1 MTLTL
6 DSEASAS
13 AARNRRVFNFSAGP
27 AVLPLPVLKE
37 VQRDLPALPG
47 VGSSILEISHRSG
60 TFDAVLAEAESN
72 LRELLA
78 VPDDYRVLFLQGG
91 AQMQFSMVPLNLLRD
106 GDLPATYIL
115 TGAWGSKAAV
125 EAHREGQVHV
135 AWDGAAEEG
144 SGGQGTRRPDGSA
157 PPHRSAANFVRV
169 PADRELDL
177 PAASAY
183 VHYTSNETIQGVQF
197 RRPPAVGDAPLVC
210 DASSDFLS
218 GPVSVRDF
226 GLLYACAQKNA
237 GPAGLTVVILSDRLL
252 DRCALD
258 LHSMLSYRRLA
269 RKASRLNTPNVFGV
283 YVFLLVTRWLR
294 DEVGGLEQATAHA
307 EAKTGLI
314 YDALDRDGGEFY
326 VPHAEPASR
335 SRMNV
340 TFRLRRP
347 ELEPAFVAA
356 AAERDLVALEG
367 HRSVGGFRASLYNA
381 MPMEGAERLRDF
393 MLEFRAAH

>member
-6 DSEASAS
+6 DSEASA
-13 AARNRRVFNFSAGP
+13 APAPDRRAFNFSAGP
-27 AVLPLPVLKE
+27 AVLPVPVLEE
-37 VQRDLPALPG
+37 VQRDLLALPG
-47 VGSSILEISHRSG
+47 AGSSILEISHRSE
-60 TFDAVLAEAESN
+60 TFDTVLAEAESN

-91 AQMQFSMVPLNLLRD
+91 AQLQFSMIPLNLLR
-106 GDLPATYIL
+106 GSDLPATYIL

-125 EAHREGQVHV
+125 EARREGDVHV

-144 SGGQGTRRPDGSA
+144 T
-157 PPHRSAANFVRV
+157 ANFVRV
-169 PADRELDL
+169 PAAGELDL

-197 RRPPAVGDAPLVC
+197 RRPPAVGDSPLVC

-218 GPVSVRDF
+218 GPVSVHDF
-226 GLLYACAQKNA
+226 GLIYACAQKNA

-252 DRCALD
+252 DRCGSG
-258 LHSMLSYRRLA
+258 LHSMLSYQRQA
-269 RKASRLNTPNVFGV
+269 EKASRLNTPNVFGV
-283 YVFLLVTRWLR
+283 YVLLLVTRWLR
-294 DEVGGLEQATAHA
+294 DEVGGLQEAAARA

-314 YDALDRDGGEFY
+314 YDVLDRDGGEFY
-326 VPHAEPASR
+326 MPHAEPASR

-347 ELEPAFVAA
+347 ELEPAFVRA
-356 AAERDLVALEG
+356 AAERDLVALDG
-367 HRSVGGFRASLYNA
+367 HRSVGGFRASIYNA